1 MRKFFGYLRYVVRHR
16 WFVMLECW
24 KMGMVWRGLV
34 HDWHKFLSDE
44 FLPYMCRFGG
54 GIQTGRDKTG
64 YYKAEDT
71 GDPAF
76 DRAWFLHQ
84 KRAWHHWQSWC
95 VPRESGAGV
104 IPQEMPQVYACEM
117 ICDWLGAG
125 RAQGTPDVMRWYEA
139 NAGKLVLHPNTRR
152 VVEEWLNA
160 RYGRKPSLTK
170 EDQVKVMVAAY
181 REYERS

>member
-1 MRKFFGYLRYVVRHR
+1 MKKFFGYLKYVVRHK

-24 KMGMVWRGLV
+24 KMGMFWRGIA
-34 HDWHKFLSDE
+34 HDWTKFLPSE
-44 FLPYMCRFGG
+44 FFPYKNHFGA

-76 DRAWFLHQ
+76 DHAWFLHQ

-95 VPRESGAGV
+95 VPKEGGVGV
-104 IPQEMPQVYACEM
+104 IPQEMPRACACEM

-125 RAQGTPDVMRWYEA
+125 RAQGTPDVMRWYET
-139 NAGKLVLHPNTRR
+139 NAGKLALHPNTRQFI
-152 VVEEWLNA
+152 EGWLIG
-160 RYGRKPSLTK
+160 RYGRAPVLSK
-170 EDQVKVMVAAY
+170 EDRIKVVNAAY
-181 REYERS
+181 REYDKT